1 MGRVHGPPEHP
12 LQSLSTR
19 ATNRSHQLVRIF
31 SDFACLYICIWIL
44 TFKYL
49 FWSFQWEPRTV
60 ITSYH
65 ILCISL
71 SLWWTGGGWVSYP
84 TRWSLLFIFGFS
96 NGSSIYISS
105 PSKQQRNIVQLCTR
119 GGWAQLVAGSILVT
133 DEVITFYLNSQV
145 SNYKRFLSLK
155 NEGKIFSA
163 VWRFSWYK
171 DTIRHGGNAAT
182 WTA

>member
-1 MGRVHGPPEHP
+1 MQCGAGP
-12 LQSLSTR
+12 R
-19 ATNRSHQLVRIF
+19 AAWASPSVSFQESHQPFSPASPYF
-31 SDFACLYICIWIL
+31 SDFACLFICIWIL
-44 TFKYL
+44 TLKYL
-49 FWSFQWEPRTV
+49 FGSLQWEPRTV
-60 ITSYH
+60 ITSYN

-71 SLWWTGGGWVSYP
+71 SLWWIGGGWVSYP

-145 SNYKRFLSLK
+145 SNYKRFYL
-155 NEGKIFSA
+155 
-163 VWRFSWYK
+163 
-171 DTIRHGGNAAT
+171 
-182 WTA
+182 